1 MKGLDGRK
9 ISDNVVA
16 KKDWNVD
23 FAEEGDSV
31 SADLG
36 GAIANTSQ
44 DEWQSVSAWVLFASD
59 GHPMPGNVMQTCAP
73 AAELKPGV
81 YGKCR
86 ITVAYEVADKE
97 KEGHQVEWQV
107 LSLVSVKEHDE

>member
-1 MKGLDGRK
+1 MPAYEGRRRF
-9 ISDNVVA
+9 SSFLTVV
-16 KKDWNVD
+16 
-23 FAEEGDSV
+23 F
-31 SADLG
+31 
-36 GAIANTSQ
+36 
-44 DEWQSVSAWVLFASD
+44 F
-59 GHPMPGNVMQTCAP
+59 
-73 AAELKPGV
+73 

>member
-1 MKGLDGRK
+1 MQCGRRNSPDAKFCMRRQGLGHLIEGLDGRK

-36 GAIANTSQ
+36 GDRQYIA
-44 DEWQSVSAWVLFASD
+44 
-59 GHPMPGNVMQTCAP
+59 G
-73 AAELKPGV
+73 
-81 YGKCR
+81 
-86 ITVAYEVADKE
+86 
-97 KEGHQVEWQV
+97 
-107 LSLVSVKEHDE
+107 